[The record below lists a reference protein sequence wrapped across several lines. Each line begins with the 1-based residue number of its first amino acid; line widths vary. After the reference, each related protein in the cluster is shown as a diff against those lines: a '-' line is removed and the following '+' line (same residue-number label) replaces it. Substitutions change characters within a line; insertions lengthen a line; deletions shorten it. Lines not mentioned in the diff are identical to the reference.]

1 MIILTQ
7 QPAQGRALA
16 GIVPPGESVTRGA
29 PSSVSGS
36 RLAAERAS
44 FKMLASLYLC
54 VSGNLGKCIL
64 SSCQSNMKCTCA
76 TFKHALISFFS
87 EILFGP
93 WRKQIYNG
101 NFRKHSGPALDKMKV
116 YQMGNKRK
124 KLGEGLNLLQ
134 MARRRNCTTC
144 LLPPAV
150 WVAIKSDMCHG
161 NRDINNLLKL

>member
-1 MIILTQ
+1 
-7 QPAQGRALA
+7 
-16 GIVPPGESVTRGA
+16 
-29 PSSVSGS
+29 
-36 RLAAERAS
+36 
-44 FKMLASLYLC
+44 MLASLYLC
-54 VSGNLGKCIL
+54 HSGNLGKCIL